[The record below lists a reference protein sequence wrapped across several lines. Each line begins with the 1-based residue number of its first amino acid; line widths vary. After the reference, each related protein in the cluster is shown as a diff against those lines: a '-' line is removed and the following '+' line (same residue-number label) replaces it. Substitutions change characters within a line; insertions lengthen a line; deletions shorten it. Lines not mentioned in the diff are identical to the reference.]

1 MEDNKAVANIGPNP
15 FEAYGNATVNNHIV
29 GQLLKFSKGDYLAGQ
44 EGTEIPPGTKLAA
57 IMDQLMVGW
66 IKWRDA
72 TPVEHVMGLVSN
84 GYVPPKRA
92 ELDDN
97 DEDSWDTNDDGYP
110 RDPWQFSNYLVVVE
124 PKEKTPY
131 TFTTSS
137 KGGLGASGE
146 LCKFYGKAMRERP
159 EEYPIIELGVG
170 SYVARDKRAAGS
182 SFRFSSRSAGAPRR
196 RCSRRSRARQPP
208 SRKNRNRRSSRPNRK
223 SEPPKR
229 RAAAA
234 AAAPNWKIHF
244 ERREQC
250 FSNHKR

>member
-15 FEAYGNATVNNHIV
+15 FEAYGNSTTNTRIV

-44 EGTEIPPGTKLAA
+44 EGTEIALGSKFVA

-97 DEDSWDTNDDGYP
+97 DEDSWDTNDDGHP

-137 KGGLGASGE
+137 KGGLGAIGE

-159 EEYPIIELGVG
+159 DDFPVIELGVG
-170 SYVARDKRAAGS
+170 SYMARDKSRGRIKFPILKPIGWTAKAPLLKALEGSAAAESEESESEVIKAEKEERAAKATRRG
-182 SFRFSSRSAGAPRR
+182 RSGGT
-196 RCSRRSRARQPP
+196 
-208 SRKNRNRRSSRPNRK
+208 KL
-223 SEPPKR
+223 EDT
-229 RAAAA
+229 
-234 AAAPNWKIHF
+234 F
-244 ERREQC
+244 
-250 FSNHKR
+250 